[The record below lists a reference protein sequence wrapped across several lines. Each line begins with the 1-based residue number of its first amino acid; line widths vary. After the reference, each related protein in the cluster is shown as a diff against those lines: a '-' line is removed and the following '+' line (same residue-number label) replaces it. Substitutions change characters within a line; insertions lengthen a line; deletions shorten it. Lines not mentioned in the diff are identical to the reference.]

1 MFNLK
6 SLQLTK
12 RKVGELKQKTEQSIK
27 NIKTDIGEVLSKA
40 LEGKRISVEEAYE
53 LIYSDL
59 QYLPVLMITAN
70 LLKFKKKKEKISFSK
85 KVFIPL
91 TNLCRNSCKYCGFH
105 VNPKNKNAGFLPPE
119 KVLEIAKQGE
129 KAGCNEALFTLGEKP
144 EEKYEEARIQLKRL
158 GYKTTVEY
166 LQDMCETVF
175 IKTGLL
181 PHSNPGVLSFEELKN
196 LKETNISMG
205 LMLENVSSRLCGKGG
220 PHEFSPG
227 KNPKLRLETIKY
239 AGMLKIAFTTG
250 ILLGIGETLNEVVDS
265 FNVLRKI
272 HEKYGH
278 LQEIIIQPFT
288 AKKGTPMEKHPE
300 PSWFTLL
307 KTVAVARIFFGVEVN
322 IQVPPNLT
330 KPILDILP
338 YAGIND
344 WGGVSPVTLDY
355 INPEKTW
362 PKICELKKVTQ
373 NCGFILKQRLPI
385 YPEYIMEKTWFIPE
399 KLKNSV
405 FERIDSEGYVKN
417 GEV

>member
-6 SLQLTK
+6 DLYWIRKSLEEVQ
-12 RKVGELKQKTEQSIK
+12 QKTKPPVE
-27 NIKTDIGEVLSKA
+27 NIKAGIGEVLAKA
-40 LEGKRISVEEAYE
+40 LEGKKINVEEAYQ
-53 LIYSDL
+53 LIHADF
-59 QYLPVLMITAN
+59 QYLPVLMATAN
-70 LLKFKKKKEKISFSK
+70 FLKFKKKKEKISFSK

-91 TNLCRNSCKYCGFH
+91 TNLCRNSCKYCGFR
-105 VNPKNKNAGFLPPE
+105 VDPPNKNAGFLSPE
-119 KVLEIAKQGE
+119 KVLEIAKQGK

-144 EEKYEEARIQLKRL
+144 EEKYEEAKIQLKKL
-158 GYKTTVEY
+158 GYKTTIEY
-166 LQDMCETVF
+166 LQDMCEIVF
-175 IKTGLL
+175 LKTGLL
-181 PHSNPGVLSFEELKN
+181 PHSNPGVLNMDELGG
-196 LKETNISMG
+196 LREVNISLG
-205 LMLENVSSRLCGKGG
+205 LMLENISDRLCGKGG

-227 KNPKLRLETIKY
+227 KNPKLRLETIEY
-239 AGMLKIAFTTG
+239 AGRLRIAFTTG
-250 ILLGIGETLNEVVDS
+250 ILLGIGETLKEVVDS

-278 LQEIIIQPFT
+278 LQEIIIQPFM

-307 KTVAVARIFFGVEVN
+307 KTVAVARIFFGVEMN

-355 INPEKTW
+355 INPERPW
-362 PKICELKKVTQ
+362 PKIYELKQVTQ

-385 YPEYIMEKTWFIPE
+385 YPEYILEKTWFIPE
-399 KLKNSV
+399 KFKNTV
-405 FERIDSEGYVKN
+405 FERVDSEGYVKN
-417 GEV
+417 GEI